1 MKKRRLA
8 AWFIAVLMLVS
19 VLSGC
24 AENNP
29 QNADELKRMEPVGEL
44 PEEFKHIV

>member
-29 QNADELKRMEPVGEL
+29 QNGDELKSMEPFGEL
-44 PEEFKHIV
+44 PE